1 MCENITQINLPLFRN
16 FPLNFVFNFNFPD
29 AGSAVAA
36 KINSAAMRTTKDKER
51 KVSNTSS
58 QRKK

>member
-1 MCENITQINLPLFRN
+1 MINITMRSLVKYEIILL
-16 FPLNFVFNFNFPD
+16 VSD

-51 KVSNTSS
+51 KTSSSSS